1 MKNASIQRLFG
12 RRAATVVRR
21 VAVMAALLGFVG
33 GVVGVPL
40 PKLRLAKDRS
50 KPFPC
55 QDHRCGCASAEQCW
69 RSCCCFTNLQKVAWA
84 AEHGVQPPEY
94 VYLAAAREQAETRQ
108 AGCCR
113 HGTNAGHNHDQG
125 CRDEAASHEIAALN
139 SHDHEEQ
146 TATASGASWSI
157 DFVSAIEARKC
168 QGQAELW
175 LTLGAVAPPPVKIE
189 VNLQPLFAGMVFC
202 RVNSLAGISDAPAA
216 PPPRV

>member
-1 MKNASIQRLFG
+1 MKNASIQRLFS

-69 RSCCCFTNLQKVAWA
+69 RSCCCFSNLQKLAWA

-94 VYLAAAREQAETRQ
+94 VFVAAEREQISSTARS
-108 AGCCR
+108 CC
-113 HGTNAGHNHDQG
+113 QG
-125 CRDEAASHEIAALN
+125 AKKACC
-139 SHDHEEQ
+139 DHEVACCDEPRGHDV
-146 TATASGASWSI
+146 AAGDANHGELESAAASGASWSI

-175 LTLGAVAPPPVKIE
+175 LTLGAVPPLPVKTE
-189 VNLQPLFAGMVFC
+189 VTLQPLCCGIVYCQPEAL
-202 RVNSLAGISDAPAA
+202 SGISSAPAA
-216 PPPRV
+216 PPPRA